1 MARTKERKQEMQV
14 ATRDYTLNMHKR
26 LQGIAF
32 KKRATRSVRDIK
44 RFAAREMHTQVSTVV
59 ASYSPFRTSVSTPNS
74 TATCGPEA
82 SETCP
87 DWLESESAERRTRTR
102 MPLSPSTATCN
113 FSKSSLSPA
122 SRLRISDQ
130 SSSCFKPSC
139 CELFIMINN

>member
-26 LQGIAF
+26 LQGVAF

-59 ASYSPFRTSVSTPNS
+59 ASYSPFRMSASTPNS
-74 TATCGPEA
+74 TVTCGLEA

-87 DWLESESAERRTRTR
+87 DW
-102 MPLSPSTATCN
+102 
-113 FSKSSLSPA
+113 
-122 SRLRISDQ
+122 
-130 SSSCFKPSC
+130 
-139 CELFIMINN
+139 